1 MVSNVLNTYTIN
13 TVNQLLEYLG
23 IEEIKPEEFKS
34 LNCFTDYKGGKP
46 VRTLYSIFC
55 KEKICIVEFK
65 NGKIFSR
72 GWDNV

>member
-1 MVSNVLNTYTIN
+1 MVNNVLNEYIIK
-13 TVNQLLEYLG
+13 TVNQLLSQLD
-23 IEEIKPEEFKS
+23 IEEIKPDEFKS

-55 KEKICIVEFK
+55 KKKVCIVEFK

-72 GWDNV
+72 GWDYV